1 MAWSLS
7 EHSGYHLV
15 DMCRA
20 LSVLCAA
27 PDRTRLSELKRA
39 AVATEW
45 ELTGGATSLEELS
58 AQVADLRPDIVVVDA
73 ALGPDAVS
81 RAREAKPG
89 VRVVGLGAVPQAD
102 DQASSLDEV
111 RAAILGLPRPG
122 GPVRG

>member
-1 MAWSLS
+1 
-7 EHSGYHLV
+7 
-15 DMCRA
+15 MCRA

-27 PDRTRLSELKRA
+27 ADRAKLSELKRA

-45 ELTGGATSLEELS
+45 ELSGGATSLDELA

-73 ALGPDAVS
+73 ALGPEAVAS
-81 RAREAKPG
+81 AKGAKPG
-89 VRVVGLGAVPQAD
+89 VRVVSLGSLPDAD
-102 DQASSLDEV
+102 DEAASLDEV